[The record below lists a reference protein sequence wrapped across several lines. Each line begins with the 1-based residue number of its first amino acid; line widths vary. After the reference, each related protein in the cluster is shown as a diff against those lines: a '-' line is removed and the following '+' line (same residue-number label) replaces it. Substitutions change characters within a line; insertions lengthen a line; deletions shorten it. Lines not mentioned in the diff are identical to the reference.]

1 MYTLCTCLWRLCILT
16 FCQRIAHSYNI
27 GSVCIWG
34 HVVRKGGSHH
44 GRTQCV
50 VCIQEALAA
59 NQKLVEA
66 AGSLQQVTTCKDEG
80 FASAVERERQAVHR
94 EQGARLV
101 RDKALSRLKVG

>member
-1 MYTLCTCLWRLCILT
+1 MS
-16 FCQRIAHSYNI
+16 CQRVAHSYKI
-27 GSVCIWG
+27 ASMCIWG
-34 HVVRKGGSHH
+34 HGVRRGGSHH

-50 VCIQEALAA
+50 VCIQEALAT
-59 NQKLVEA
+59 NRKLLEA
-66 AGSLQQVTTCKDEG
+66 AGSLQQASTSKDEA